1 MPMNIDF
8 VLAILT
14 GTIAGA
20 AAGVLPG
27 IGLFG
32 AMILLMPYLQTLEWF
47 NIVIFYA
54 CMILT
59 CQYYGSIS
67 GIIFGVPGEI
77 SSVPASIAGFNLS
90 VNGYTRQAIVYTGVG
105 SFVGSLVGIA
115 VLLLAFQYAA
125 ALNIE
130 KLFTNDAKFIALAVA
145 ATCIILFSSRQYFL
159 NLVLFTAGVGISL
172 IGFTHQLQTNIL
184 GQYTMFETGIP
195 PVAVMFGLI
204 ALPGLVS
211 LMRSPMIRNVEHNNA
226 SSDTVRLSWP
236 FVGLGSLVGIA
247 TGMIPGV
254 SYILSSNLAYSIA
267 QKFKRSNQNQQYM
280 NQLISSETANNTGA
294 ILALIP
300 LMLLSLPVVPS
311 EGVLL
316 DILYEKGILL
326 WGKDQTFI
334 NNAAQIGSA
343 LLIASTAG
351 LVGAVSLCVIKPSA
365 WQKMFT
371 TAKFIIALVVVAAI
385 AWLAIDDGRVEL
397 WLLTAA
403 LGFAIGVKFD
413 RVSYIPLVMGTFL
426 GSEVVDVIYKFIIFH
441 S

>member
-1 MPMNIDF
+1 MNVDF

-14 GTIAGA
+14 GTITGA
-20 AAGVLPG
+20 AAGLLPG
-27 IGLFG
+27 IGPFG

-67 GIIFGVPGEI
+67 GIMFGVPGEI

-90 VNGYTRQAIVYTGVG
+90 VNGYTRQAIICTGVG

-115 VLLLAFQYAA
+115 VLLLTFHYAK
-125 ALNIE
+125 ALSIE
-130 KLFTNDAKFIALAVA
+130 QFFTNDAKFITLAVA
-145 ATCIILFSSRQYFL
+145 AICIILFSSRQYFL
-159 NLVLFTAGVGISL
+159 NFALFTAGVGISL
-172 IGFTHQLQTNIL
+172 IGFNRQIQTNIL
-184 GQYTMFETGIP
+184 GQYALFETGIP

-204 ALPGLVS
+204 VLPGLVS
-211 LMRSPMIRNVEHNNA
+211 LMRSPMTRNFESNNERPG
-226 SSDTVRLSWP
+226 TVRLLWP

-254 SYILSSNLAYSIA
+254 SYVLSSNLAYSIA
-267 QKFKRSNQNQQYM
+267 QKFKRSSQNQQYM

-326 WGKDQTFI
+326 WGKDQSFI
-334 NNAAQIGSA
+334 NNAVQIGSA
-343 LLIASTAG
+343 LLITSAAG
-351 LVGAVSLCVIKPSA
+351 LAGAVSLCVIRSSV
-365 WQKMFT
+365 WQQLVT
-371 TAKFIIALVVVAAI
+371 TSKFIIALVVVAATTWI
-385 AWLAIDDGRVEL
+385 AIDDSRVEL
-397 WLLTAA
+397 WALTAV
-403 LGFAIGVKFD
+403 LGFAIGVRFD
-413 RVSYIPLVMGTFL
+413 RVSYIPLVMGLFL
-426 GSEVVDVIYKFIIFH
+426 GSEVIDVVYKFIIFH

>member
-1 MPMNIDF
+1 MNVDF

-14 GTIAGA
+14 GTITGA
-20 AAGVLPG
+20 AAGLLPG
-27 IGLFG
+27 IGPFG

-67 GIIFGVPGEI
+67 GIMFGVPGEI

-90 VNGYTRQAIVYTGVG
+90 VNGYTRQAIIYTGVG

-115 VLLLAFQYAA
+115 VLLLTFHYAK
-125 ALNIE
+125 ALSIE
-130 KLFTNDAKFIALAVA
+130 QFFTNDAKFITLAIA
-145 ATCIILFSSRQYFL
+145 AICIILFSSRQYFL
-159 NLVLFTAGVGISL
+159 NFALFTAGVGISL
-172 IGFTHQLQTNIL
+172 IGFNRQIQTNIL
-184 GQYTMFETGIP
+184 GQYALFETGIP

-204 ALPGLVS
+204 VLPGLVS
-211 LMRSPMIRNVEHNNA
+211 LMRSPMTRNFESNNER
-226 SSDTVRLSWP
+226 SGTVRLLWP

-254 SYILSSNLAYSIA
+254 SYVLSSNLAYSIA
-267 QKFKRSNQNQQYM
+267 QKFKRSSQNQQYM

-300 LMLLSLPVVPS
+300 LMLLSLPVIPS

-326 WGKDQTFI
+326 WGKDQSFI
-334 NNAAQIGSA
+334 NNAVQIGSA
-343 LLIASTAG
+343 LLITSAAG
-351 LVGAVSLCVIKPSA
+351 LAGAVSLCVVRSSV
-365 WQKMFT
+365 WQQLVT
-371 TAKFIIALVVVAAI
+371 TSKFIIALVVVAATTWI
-385 AWLAIDDGRVEL
+385 AIDDSRVEL
-397 WLLTAA
+397 WALTAV
-403 LGFAIGVKFD
+403 LGVAIGVRFG
-413 RVSYIPLVMGTFL
+413 RVSYIPLVMGLFL
-426 GSEVVDVIYKFIIFH
+426 GSEVIDVIYKFIIFH

>member
-1 MPMNIDF
+1 MNVDF

-14 GTIAGA
+14 GTITGA
-20 AAGVLPG
+20 AAGLLPG
-27 IGLFG
+27 IGPFG

-67 GIIFGVPGEI
+67 GIMFGVPGEI

-90 VNGYTRQAIVYTGVG
+90 VNGYTRQAIICTGVG

-115 VLLLAFQYAA
+115 VLLLTFHYAK
-125 ALNIE
+125 ALSIE
-130 KLFTNDAKFIALAVA
+130 QFFTNDAKFITLAVA
-145 ATCIILFSSRQYFL
+145 AICIILFSSRQYFL
-159 NLVLFTAGVGISL
+159 NFALFTAGVGISL
-172 IGFTHQLQTNIL
+172 IGFNRQIQTNIL
-184 GQYTMFETGIP
+184 GQYALFETGIP

-204 ALPGLVS
+204 VLPGLVS
-211 LMRSPMIRNVEHNNA
+211 LMRSPMTRNFESNNERPG
-226 SSDTVRLSWP
+226 TVRMPWP

-254 SYILSSNLAYSIA
+254 SYVLSSNLAYSIA
-267 QKFKRSNQNQQYM
+267 QKFKRSSQNQQYM

-326 WGKDQTFI
+326 WGKDQSFI
-334 NNAAQIGSA
+334 NNAVQIGSA
-343 LLIASTAG
+343 LLITSAAG
-351 LVGAVSLCVIKPSA
+351 LAGAVSLCVIRSSV
-365 WQKMFT
+365 WQQLVT
-371 TAKFIIALVVVAAI
+371 TSKFIIALVVVAATTWI
-385 AWLAIDDGRVEL
+385 AIDDSRVEL
-397 WLLTAA
+397 WALTAV
-403 LGFAIGVKFD
+403 LGVAIGVRFD
-413 RVSYIPLVMGTFL
+413 RVSYIPLVMGLFL
-426 GSEVVDVIYKFIIFH
+426 GSEVIDVIYKFIIFH

>member
-1 MPMNIDF
+1 MNIDF
-8 VLAILT
+8 VLAIIT
-14 GTIAGA
+14 GTITGA
-20 AAGVLPG
+20 AAGLLPG
-27 IGLFG
+27 IGPFG

-47 NIVIFYA
+47 NIVVFYA

-59 CQYYGSIS
+59 TQYYGSIS
-67 GIIFGVPGEI
+67 GIVFGVPGEI

-90 VNGYTRQAIVYTGVG
+90 VNGYTRQAIIYTGVG
-105 SFVGSLVGIA
+105 SFIGSLVGIA
-115 VLLLAFQYAA
+115 VLLLTFQYAK

-130 KLFTNDAKFIALAVA
+130 QLFTNDAKFITLAVA

-159 NLVLFTAGVGISL
+159 NFALFTVGVSISL
-172 IGFTHQLQTNIL
+172 IGFNRQIQTNIL
-184 GQYTMFETGIP
+184 GQYAMFETGIP

-204 ALPGLVS
+204 VLPGLVS
-211 LMRSPMIRNVEHNNA
+211 LMRLPMTRNGEYPNV
-226 SSDTVRLSWP
+226 SSGTVRLSWS
-236 FVGLGSLVGIA
+236 FVGLGSLVGTA

-254 SYILSSNLAYSIA
+254 SYILSSNLAYSIS
-267 QKFKRSNQNQQYM
+267 QKFKRSSQNQQYM

-326 WGKDQTFI
+326 WGKDQSFI
-334 NNAAQIGSA
+334 NNAAQIGLA

-351 LVGAVSLCVIKPSA
+351 LAGAVSLCVVKPSA
-365 WQKMFT
+365 WQKMVT
-371 TAKFIIALVVVAAI
+371 TSKFIIALVVVAAT
-385 AWLAIDDGRVEL
+385 AWLAIDDGRAEL
-397 WLLTAA
+397 WLLTAV
-403 LGFAIGVKFD
+403 LGFVIGIRFD

-426 GSEVVDVIYKFIIFH
+426 GGEIIDVIYKFIIFH

>member
-1 MPMNIDF
+1 MDIDF
-8 VLAILT
+8 ILAILT
-14 GTIAGA
+14 GTITGA
-20 AAGVLPG
+20 AAGLLPG
-27 IGLFG
+27 IGPFG
-32 AMILLMPYLQTLEWF
+32 VMILLMPYLQTLEWF
-47 NIVIFYA
+47 NIVVFYA
-54 CMILT
+54 CMIMT

-90 VNGYTRQAIVYTGVG
+90 VNGYTRQAIIYTGVG
-105 SFVGSLVGIA
+105 SFVGSLVGVA
-115 VLLLAFQYAA
+115 VLLLIFQYAK
-125 ALNIE
+125 ALSIE
-130 KLFTNDAKFIALAVA
+130 QFFTNDAKFITLAVA

-159 NLVLFTAGVGISL
+159 NFALFTAGVGISL
-172 IGFTHQLQTNIL
+172 IGFNSQIQTNIL
-184 GQYTMFETGIP
+184 GQYAMFETGIP
-195 PVAVMFGLI
+195 PVAVMFGVMV
-204 ALPGLVS
+204 LPGLVS
-211 LMRSPMIRNVEHNNA
+211 LMRSSMTRNVESSNVG
-226 SSDTVRLSWP
+226 SDTVRLSWP
-236 FVGLGSLVGIA
+236 FVGLGSLIGTV

-254 SYILSSNLAYSIA
+254 SFILSSNLAYSIA
-267 QKFKRSNQNQQYM
+267 QKFKRSSQNQQYM

-294 ILALIP
+294 VLALIP

-326 WGKDQTFI
+326 WGKDQSFI
-334 NNAAQIGSA
+334 DNAVQIGSA
-343 LLIASTAG
+343 LLLASTAG
-351 LVGAVSLCVIKPSA
+351 LVGAVSLCVVRA
-365 WQKMFT
+365 GTWQRLFT
-371 TAKFIIALVVVAAI
+371 TSKFIIALVVIAAI
-385 AWLAIDDGRVEL
+385 SWLAIDDGRVEL

>member
-1 MPMNIDF
+1 MNVDF

-14 GTIAGA
+14 GTITGA
-20 AAGVLPG
+20 AAGLLPG
-27 IGLFG
+27 IGPFG

-67 GIIFGVPGEI
+67 GIMFGVPGEI

-90 VNGYTRQAIVYTGVG
+90 VNGYTRQAIIYTGVG

-115 VLLLAFQYAA
+115 VLLLTFHYAK
-125 ALNIE
+125 ALSIE
-130 KLFTNDAKFIALAVA
+130 QFFTNDAKFITLAVA
-145 ATCIILFSSRQYFL
+145 AICIILFSSRQYFL
-159 NLVLFTAGVGISL
+159 NFALFTAGVSISL
-172 IGFTHQLQTNIL
+172 IGFNRQIQTNIL
-184 GQYTMFETGIP
+184 GQYALFETGIP

-204 ALPGLVS
+204 VLPGLVS
-211 LMRSPMIRNVEHNNA
+211 LMRSPMTRNFESNNERPG
-226 SSDTVRLSWP
+226 TVRLLWP

-254 SYILSSNLAYSIA
+254 SYVLSSNLAYSIA
-267 QKFKRSNQNQQYM
+267 QKFKRSSQNQQYM

-326 WGKDQTFI
+326 WGKDQSFI
-334 NNAAQIGSA
+334 NNAVQIGSA
-343 LLIASTAG
+343 LLITSAAG
-351 LVGAVSLCVIKPSA
+351 LAGAVSLCVIRSSV
-365 WQKMFT
+365 WQQLVT
-371 TAKFIIALVVVAAI
+371 TSKFIIALVVVAATTWI
-385 AWLAIDDGRVEL
+385 AIDDSRVEL
-397 WLLTAA
+397 WALTAV
-403 LGFAIGVKFD
+403 LGFAIGVRFD
-413 RVSYIPLVMGTFL
+413 RVSYIPLVMGLFL
-426 GSEVVDVIYKFIIFH
+426 GSEVIDVVYKFMIFH